1 VRPALLLRAMGRSRR
16 RARTAATAAPAP
28 RAAERKRAAA
38 TTAAAPDVATRR
50 RRTLASYL
58 TGAMVLAVL
67 VILGTVTLLGTLG
80 PFIVLVVAVVAAFG
94 LRRWM
99 LTRLADVELSA
110 EDRTLQTMA
119 SGLLGITVA
128 FAAIA
133 ALVISLA

>member
-1 VRPALLLRAMGRSRR
+1 MGRSRR

>member
-1 VRPALLLRAMGRSRR
+1 MGRSRR

-38 TTAAAPDVATRR
+38 TAVAAPDVATRR
-50 RRTLASYL
+50 RRVLASYL

-80 PFIVLVVAVVAAFG
+80 PFIVLVVAVAAAFG

-99 LTRLADVELSA
+99 LARLDGVELSA

>member
-1 VRPALLLRAMGRSRR
+1 MGRSRR

-38 TTAAAPDVATRR
+38 TAVAAPEVATHR
-50 RRTLASYL
+50 RRTLAGYL